1 MRTSSDRGIA
11 MVAVL
16 LVMLLVSALMVGFTA
31 VVMSDQ
37 RFRGLD
43 RDHTAAFY
51 AAHAGLEKLTTDLG
65 NLFFVTVAP
74 TVAQLNALQA
84 PAVQP
89 VIQGISFLQ
98 PDGSS
103 GYTLNR
109 QAATFTTIAS
119 GPYQGLIALVE
130 PYHVDVTAR
139 TSGGGEVHLQR
150 EVHAVAIPV
159 FQFGY
164 FSHVDLSFFAGP
176 LFNFGGRV

>member
-74 TVAQLNALQA
+74 TVAQL
-84 PAVQP
+84 
-89 VIQGISFLQ
+89 
-98 PDGSS
+98 
-103 GYTLNR
+103 
-109 QAATFTTIAS
+109 
-119 GPYQGLIALVE
+119 IALVE

-164 FSHVDLSFFAGP
+164 FSHVDLSFFA
-176 LFNFGGRV
+176 